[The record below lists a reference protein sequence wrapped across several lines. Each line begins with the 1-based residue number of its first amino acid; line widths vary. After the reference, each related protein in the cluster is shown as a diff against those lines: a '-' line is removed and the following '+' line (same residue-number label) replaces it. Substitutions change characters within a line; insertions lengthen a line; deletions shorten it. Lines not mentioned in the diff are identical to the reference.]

1 MEALAARPEQVPL
14 RDSAVGER
22 ELARVGGLP
31 AELRERLGDRVAGR
45 AVLDDDVRDLV
56 LARAGGDRHAPR
68 QLGPGVRDEHLRAV
82 DDPGA
87 VPQLRCRA
95 GGAGVRARVR
105 LGEPERGQPAAG
117 GEVREPPF
125 LLLLGA
131 EEVDRHRPERGV
143 GGDGDRDGRV
153 DPRQLLDRD
162 RVGDGVAARAAVALV
177 DRDAH
182 QAEPGHLAHELD
194 GEARLAIELLGDGRD
209 PLARERADG
218 VADQLLLGSEV
229 EVHAGR
235 DGSRAASAV
244 DRPVPADAEP
254 DEDAVDRTLARDV
267 LADD

>member
-1 MEALAARPEQVPL
+1 MFEISSSPV
-14 RDSAVGER
+14 
-22 ELARVGGLP
+22 
-31 AELRERLGDRVAGR
+31 R
-45 AVLDDDVRDLV
+45 AVIVTPHVSSVPALV
-56 LARAGGDRHAPR
+56 MNIFEPLT
-68 QLGPGVRDEHLRAV
+68 
-82 DDPGA
+82 PGA

-95 GGAGVRARVR
+95 GGAGVRARVW

-182 QAEPGHLAHELD
+182 QAEPGHLVHEPD

-218 VADQLLLGSEV
+218 VADQLLLGSKV

-244 DRPVPADAEP
+244 DRPVPADAQP
-254 DEDAVDRTLARDV
+254 DEPATSVPKIFFKKNNKYSNINAALPNNFKLPNSSRSQS
-267 LADD
+267 